1 MEGIKAFFGFSNTDS
16 AAKLRCKQYLE
27 ETVEY
32 GSTLFPVPEFVPVIR
47 EYLETLPRNNE
58 VAHATDDHHEPD
70 SAAVTDG
77 AEEDPFW
84 TKWDDFK
91 EDALNLLTTRP
102 ENANAVPDGNFV
114 AMWQH
119 LENGRLP
126 ASTAPPPAHNR
137 RRSSLA
143 RVRLA

>member
-1 MEGIKAFFGFSNTDS
+1 MEGIKAFFGFGNTDS

-27 ETVEY
+27 EAVEY
-32 GSTLFPVPEFVPVIR
+32 GSTLSPVPEFIPFIK
-47 EYLETLPRNNE
+47 EYLATLPKNNE
-58 VAHATDDHHEPD
+58 ATHATGDHHDSD

-77 AEEDPFW
+77 TDEDPFW
-84 TKWDDFK
+84 AKWDDFK

-102 ENANAVPDGNFV
+102 ENANAVPEGDFV

-119 LENGRLP
+119 LENGRHP
-126 ASTAPPPAHNR
+126 ASTAPPTTHNR